1 MRGRAGAQGNQRT
14 HLFTVTWQ
22 AQVSCLLLQL
32 LCLLLH
38 KEKRPS
44 AAVPPSPPTTV
55 RVLQSELAAHMHAAG
70 FSALLLSTASSL
82 FGHFKEQAGTHPTAA
97 TAPGP
102 AQVLNVHERAPSRVL
117 APFWTAVCDGGDSTA
132 SRPFGGE
139 IRRLQLD
146 SVLRLA
152 GRLQAHAGQSSA
164 PPMEESGW
172 LSLLCGVINTPN
184 LAFARKQA
192 KKQLLLVCG
201 SKQRYS
207 EVRDR
212 ALSDEEL
219 QNVKQLVDSASPA
232 ALDLSY
238 QQKVELCGSL
248 RKLHEMAVAQ
258 PRNWSRYCRDGEPTL
273 VFLLQAHENML
284 KTHARMPLGA
294 CLA

>member
-1 MRGRAGAQGNQRT
+1 MISRDSLRQACKSFTHEACSPEAARGAALLT
-14 HLFTVTWQ
+14 EILFVRVQ
-22 AQVSCLLLQL
+22 QEQP
-32 LCLLLH
+32 
-38 KEKRPS
+38 EEES
-44 AAVPPSPPTTV
+44 AAPEQQELPPSMALLFGMLLDDAEAV
-55 RVLQSELAAHMHAAG
+55 RFATSSTLSR
-70 FSALLLSTASSL
+70 LLLS
-82 FGHFKEQAGTHPTAA
+82 GA
-97 TAPGP
+97 T
-102 AQVLNVHERAPSRVL
+102 
-117 APFWTAVCDGGDSTA
+117 GDSA
-132 SRPFGGE
+132 EDMELEAEPPAE
-139 IRRLQLD
+139 
-146 SVLRLA
+146 
-152 GRLQAHAGQSSA
+152 AHAGQSSA

-284 KTHARMPLGA
+284 QWRLWISKL
-294 CLA
+294 